1 MYTRSWYKM
10 SHRINVNNSQPC
22 SFFWLN
28 SILVNIVFFM
38 YYFSI
43 ILSSLIHSVIHCLIH
58 NSVVVKAGC
67 VATRIKFKCE
77 SDKQWR
83 KYQKGNFI
91 AEFDFNLSI
100 IYFVEVQGLR
110 LFWFKILL
118 EPHKRRIPSN
128 LQTPQSVSERAARLH
143 NNQSHN

>member
-67 VATRIKFKCE
+67 VAMRIKFKCLTNNGE
-77 SDKQWR
+77 NTKKATSLL
-83 KYQKGNFI
+83 
-91 AEFDFNLSI
+91 NLT
-100 IYFVEVQGLR
+100 L
-110 LFWFKILL
+110 
-118 EPHKRRIPSN
+118 
-128 LQTPQSVSERAARLH
+128 T
-143 NNQSHN
+143 

>member
-10 SHRINVNNSQPC
+10 SHRININNSQPC
-22 SFFWLN
+22 FFFWLN

-38 YYFSI
+38 YYYLPFTIYYYSI

-67 VATRIKFKCE
+67 VVTRIKFKCE

-91 AEFDFNLSI
+91 TEFDLNLSI

-110 LFWFKILL
+110 LF
-118 EPHKRRIPSN
+118 
-128 LQTPQSVSERAARLH
+128 
-143 NNQSHN
+143 